1 MGLKLSIRDDANF
14 IETGGGCADF
24 SYPPPTKKSPCPLFF
39 YLSKKRLP
47 HLFSSSKK
55 SLPNFS
61 NSSEKLLCSS
71 IFYCFIPLSFQG
83 KVLPPHLLSSDKSL
97 LHLFFRRKSLCPI
110 SFPTKKLLPYLFSG
124 EKVLAPSSSQPT
136 PRSNKF
142 CLNKCPKERKQRILS
157 FTHKQG
163 LISLQK
169 SSCIYS
175 RNFRKK

>member
-1 MGLKLSIRDDANF
+1 MRIFR
-14 IETGGGCADF
+14 TPH
-24 SYPPPTKKSPCPLFF
+24 PPKKVLAPSFFTCRKSVCPIFFLRQRSPCPIFLTRQKN
-39 YLSKKRLP
+39 Y
-47 HLFSSSKK
+47 
-55 SLPNFS
+55 
-61 NSSEKLLCSS
+61 CSS

-97 LHLFFRRKSLCPI
+97 LHLCFRRKSLCPI

-169 SSCIYS
+169 SSCICS
-175 RNFRKK
+175 RNF